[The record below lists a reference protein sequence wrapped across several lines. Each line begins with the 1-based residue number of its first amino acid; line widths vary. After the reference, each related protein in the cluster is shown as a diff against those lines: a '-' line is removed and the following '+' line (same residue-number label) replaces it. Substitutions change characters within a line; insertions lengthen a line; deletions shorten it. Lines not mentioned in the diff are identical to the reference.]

1 MWQLY
6 LAKAQSNLQAAERDQ
21 SHRAFDSC
29 VSRAYLLPSR
39 QQSLPCLPLPTT
51 SEEANTGTM
60 VRLPPNLPDDLSVS
74 VKSLE
79 VRSPVSSMT

>member
-6 LAKAQSNLQAAERDQ
+6 LAKAQSNLQAAERDRSQ
-21 SHRAFDSC
+21 RAFDPC
-29 VSRAYLLPSR
+29 VSRAYFVPSRLPS
-39 QQSLPCLPLPTT
+39 LPSSPLPTT
-51 SEEANTGTM
+51 SEEASIGTR

-79 VRSPVSSMT
+79 VRSPVFSMT